1 MHRPGAN
8 SDDLRMD
15 DVLCD
20 FCTSAWTHERAM
32 VEGHRGS
39 CICHACL
46 AVAYAELT
54 PQPARQPIGQGPCT
68 MCLEDRGEPH
78 WRSPVIDAARICRRC
93 ARMAAVVLERDPDAG
108 WARPQA

>member
-1 MHRPGAN
+1 VHRPGAN
-8 SDDLRMD
+8 PSDLRMD

-20 FCTSAWTHERAM
+20 FCEAAWTQERPM

-54 PQPARQPIGQGPCT
+54 PQPSRVDAGQGPCT
-68 MCLEDRGEPH
+68 MCLEDRPEPH
-78 WRSPVIDAARICRRC
+78 WTSPARDAARICRRC

-108 WARPQA
+108 WSRPTA

>member
-1 MHRPGAN
+1 VHRPGAN
-8 SDDLRMD
+8 PSDLRMD

-20 FCTSAWTHERAM
+20 FCEAAWTQERPM

-54 PQPARQPIGQGPCT
+54 PQPSRVDAGQGPCT
-68 MCLEDRGEPH
+68 MCLEDRPEPH
-78 WRSPVIDAARICRRC
+78 WTSPARDAARICRRC

-108 WARPQA
+108 WSRPTV

>member
-1 MHRPGAN
+1 VHRPGAN
-8 SDDLRMD
+8 PTDLRMD

-20 FCTSAWTHERAM
+20 FCEAAWTQERPM

-54 PQPARQPIGQGPCT
+54 PQPSRVDAGQGPCT
-68 MCLEDRGEPH
+68 MCLEDRPEPH
-78 WRSPVIDAARICRRC
+78 WTSPARDAARICRRC

-108 WARPQA
+108 WSRPTA

>member
-8 SDDLRMD
+8 PSDLRMD

-20 FCTSAWTHERAM
+20 FCEAAWTQERPM

-54 PQPARQPIGQGPCT
+54 PQPSRVDAGQGPCT
-68 MCLEDRGEPH
+68 MCLEDRPEPH
-78 WRSPVIDAARICRRC
+78 WTSPARDAARICRRC

-108 WARPQA
+108 WSRPTA

>member
-1 MHRPGAN
+1 VHRPGAN
-8 SDDLRMD
+8 PTDLRMD

-20 FCTSAWTHERAM
+20 FCESAWTQERPM

-54 PQPARQPIGQGPCT
+54 PQPSRVDAGQGPCT
-68 MCLEDRGEPH
+68 MCLEDRPEPH
-78 WRSPVIDAARICRRC
+78 WTSPARDAARICRRC

-108 WARPQA
+108 WSRPTA